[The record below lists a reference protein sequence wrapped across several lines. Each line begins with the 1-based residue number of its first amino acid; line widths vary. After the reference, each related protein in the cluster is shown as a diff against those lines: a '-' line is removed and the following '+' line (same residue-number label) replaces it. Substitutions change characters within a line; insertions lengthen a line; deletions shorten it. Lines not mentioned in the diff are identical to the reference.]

1 MLGQI
6 ENECGP
12 GLPWAGPTHSPL
24 PGPWAATHVQQGP
37 TSSTQTTQ
45 DVYASVT
52 ENNKTKTL
60 KEIHN
65 QLPPPPLPLLPPYI
79 SSFKS
84 CSLKKKKKRKVCRL
98 FSLFIIS
105 WRLSRAQR
113 KNGKCPQ
120 VIAKSAQITFFF
132 TYIFFDVD
140 SFCPPPP
147 FQCFNK
153 KKKENNFAAVL

>member
-1 MLGQI
+1 MWTWPSMSWSDSFAASRPLSGHSRPARTNVKHANDARCVCFCNRKQQN
-6 ENECGP
+6 EN
-12 GLPWAGPTHSPL
+12 AKRNSQSP
-24 PGPWAATHVQQGP
+24 P
-37 TSSTQTTQ
+37 S
-45 DVYASVT
+45 
-52 ENNKTKTL
+52 
-60 KEIHN
+60 
-65 QLPPPPLPLLPPYI
+65 LPLLPPYI